1 MLVEEISEFRGQ
13 LAHLLEILA
22 RRAPQMLNY
31 LRCTKRLLTM
41 LDGKSTKSSVGFARH
56 EVEQIDA
63 IDGAISR
70 FKRHLQSFHQLY
82 AMFKFN
88 ELPSLLRLIAD

>member
-1 MLVEEISEFRGQ
+1 MLVEQISERRRQ
-13 LAHLLEILA
+13 LAHLLEIVA
-22 RRAPQMLNY
+22 WRAPQMLNY
-31 LRCTKRLLTM
+31 LRRTKRFLTM
-41 LDGKSTKSSVGFARH
+41 LDGKCAKNGIGLARYQ
-56 EVEQIDA
+56 VEKIDA
-63 IDGAISR
+63 IDCPLSR